1 MCLLLDYVD
10 AEFQRFF
17 FFLSNF
23 AGLCVGVLFLRRGQV
38 VFSSAYL
45 FSSLLR

>member
-10 AEFQRFF
+10 AEFLA
-17 FFLSNF
+17 FLTDF
-23 AGLCVGVLFLRRGQV
+23 AWICVGVFFLRRGRV

>member
-10 AEFQRFF
+10 AEFSA
-17 FFLSNF
+17 FLTNF
-23 AGLCVGVLFLRRGQV
+23 AWICVGVLFLRRGQV
-38 VFSSAYL
+38 VFSSAYF